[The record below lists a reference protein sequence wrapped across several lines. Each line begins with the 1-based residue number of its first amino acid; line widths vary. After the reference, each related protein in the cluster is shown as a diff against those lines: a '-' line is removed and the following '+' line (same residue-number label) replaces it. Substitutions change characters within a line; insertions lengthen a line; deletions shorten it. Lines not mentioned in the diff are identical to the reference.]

1 VNKKYVHN
9 VSQGDDIV
17 EKQIRSVNIK
27 NQPGYLPIWI
37 QSKLEYLRNIFYLK
51 KRAINTFAEID
62 AEFMDPT
69 TNSKDLYRLLAVGS
83 SAEVLSEVLEIL
95 KRISAGF
102 DTEQINNA
110 FEAVERLYDGRF
122 PGYRACNTGYHDF
135 RHAIEAFLAM
145 SRLIHGAVL
154 DNESFSER
162 QIITALIAA
171 ILHDVGYI
179 QEENDT
185 RGTGAKHKADHEQRS
200 MDFLSRHG
208 LQFGLSE
215 EEIAAGRAII
225 LCTDMDA
232 DITTIN
238 FPSAQI
244 ELLGKLLGTADLMAQ
259 LAEQTYL
266 EKLLYLYYEC
276 QEAGVGDYES
286 EVDILRKSVNFY
298 DVFEKRLATTLGGVD
313 RFMQLHFASRW
324 GIHQNLYHEAI
335 YKQKDTLL
343 QILKI
348 PGADPRDYL
357 KRGDIVKKVRETCHK
372 NTPEHR

>member
-1 VNKKYVHN
+1 MA
-9 VSQGDDIV
+9 
-17 EKQIRSVNIK
+17 
-27 NQPGYLPIWI
+27 P
-37 QSKLEYLRNIFYLK
+37 
-51 KRAINTFAEID
+51 A
-62 AEFMDPT
+62 
-69 TNSKDLYRLLAVGS
+69 TNSKDISKLLAVGS
-83 SAEVLSEVLEIL
+83 SEDVLNEVLEIL
-95 KRISAGF
+95 KRISSDFNTEPVSYVF
-102 DTEQINNA
+102 D
-110 FEAVERLYDGRF
+110 AVERLYRGDF
-122 PGYRACNTGYHDF
+122 AGYRACNTGYHDF
-135 RHAIEAFLAM
+135 RHAIEALLAM

-215 EEIAAGRAII
+215 DEIAAGRAII
-225 LCTDMDA
+225 LCTDMDT
-232 DITTIN
+232 DITTIA
-238 FPSAQI
+238 FPSPQI

-276 QEAGVGDYES
+276 KEAGVGDYES

-298 DVFEKRLATTLGGVD
+298 DVFEERLATTLGGVD
-313 RFMQLHFASRW
+313 RFMQLHFASKW
-324 GIHQNLYHEAI
+324 GMNQNLYHEAI
-335 YKQKDTLL
+335 NKQKDYL
-343 QILKI
+343 LKI
-348 PGADPRDYL
+348 LSIPDSDPRDYL
-357 KRGDIVKKVRETCHK
+357 KQDGIVKKVRETYHK
-372 NTPEHR
+372 NTPKPR